1 LLLDLEDGV
10 VLSHEVSE
18 IMILL
23 VALSALVWQAQGRL
37 ASRRDLQRLAWR
49 ERQQD
54 EFVRETSWALRN
66 KLTIARGHIELIH
79 NSEVGGTVRED
90 TVVALE
96 ELDRIGAL
104 ASDLL
109 SSSDNDR
116 FDTSA

>member
-1 LLLDLEDGV
+1 V

-37 ASRRDLQRLAWR
+37 ASRRALHRLAWR

-54 EFVRETSWALRN
+54 DFVRETSWAMRN
-66 KLTIARGHIELIH
+66 TLTIARGHIELIH
-79 NSEVGGTVRED
+79 NSDVGGTVRED

-109 SSSDNDR
+109 SKSENER

>member
-37 ASRRDLQRLAWR
+37 ASRRALQRLAWR